1 MLFDDTYYTIAAP
14 AESLFKDRG
23 SKFLAFAFPVSSEA
37 AIKEKLGQ
45 LKQAHPKANH
55 HCYAYRLRPDKLNFR
70 ANDDGEPSGTAGK
83 PILGQIQSHDLTDV
97 LIVVVRYFG
106 GTLLGAGGLI
116 NAYRSAAAEAI
127 GQTTIIEK
135 HILFQYKATFRF
147 EHTSEVMKIL
157 KQHDCQIIEQ
167 GYDEQG
173 FIILNVRKNRS
184 ADLESAAAAHGSP
197 FLSLRF
203 MLIS

>member
-1 MLFDDTYYTIAAP
+1 MLFDDTYYTLAGP
-14 AESLFKDRG
+14 AEGLFKDRG
-23 SKFLAFAFPVSSEA
+23 SKFMACAFPVKSDV
-37 AIKEKLGQ
+37 AIKEKLAS
-45 LKQAHPKANH
+45 LKQLHPKANH
-55 HCYAYRLRPDKLNFR
+55 HCYAYRLGPDKLNSR

-97 LIVVVRYFG
+97 LIVVARYFG

-127 GQTTIIEK
+127 TQAVIIEK
-135 HILFQYKATFRF
+135 HITFQYKATFQF

-157 KQHDCQIIEQ
+157 KQHECQVIEQ

-173 FIILNVRKNRS
+173 FILLTVRKNRS
-184 ADLESAAAAHGSP
+184 ADLETAAAAHGSP